1 MHLLTT
7 MMMAFWIWQYLKH
20 NLNRI
25 PDVIIHAIIV
35 PGASY
40 VSWLTPGE
48 FRSVLAAT
56 GGVLLL
62 HTFTGTAGSGSS
74 TRVSKRTK
82 SNIPPPP

>member
-7 MMMAFWIWQYLKH
+7 MMMAYWIWQYIKH

-40 VSWLTPGE
+40 ASWLAPGE

-62 HTFTGTAGSGSS
+62 HTFTGTGTGSS